1 MGIPIGVVQGGASLA
16 VLPLIA
22 VWEAMAPALKRPPG
36 VLRRWVRNFAIGGIG
51 ILLTHAVPGAS
62 LMAVSAWGRSQ
73 GFGLLAGLPSPWAV
87 VVMVPILDLAV
98 WAQHRASHAWPW
110 LWRLHRV
117 HHGDTALDLSTAFRF
132 HPLELGVS
140 LVWKAFVVL
149 LLGGPTAGVLV
160 FEGLLQ
166 AGNLFEHA
174 NVRLPA
180 SVDRS
185 LPWVLVTPRIHA
197 IHHSTDHRE
206 QRSNYGFFLSL
217 WDRLFHSFRVQPIG
231 GSPLVLGL
239 SEGMDRSLLGMLRN
253 PFEHT
258 PSSDPE
264 R

>member
-1 MGIPIGVVQGGASLA
+1 MNVSTGTLEGLASLA
-16 VLPLIA
+16 ILPLLA
-22 VWEAMAPALKRPPG
+22 LGETLAPANLRPAG
-36 VLRRWVRNFAIGGIG
+36 ILRRWARNITVGGIG
-51 ILLTHAVPGAS
+51 ILLTHVIPGATLVAIS
-62 LMAVSAWGRSQ
+62 VWGRSQ
-73 GFGLLAGLPSPWAV
+73 GFGLLAGLPSPWATV
-87 VVMVPILDLAV
+87 LMVPALDLAV

-117 HHGDTALDLSTAFRF
+117 HHGDPALDLSTAFRF

-140 LVWKAFVVL
+140 LVWKAFMVL

-174 NVRLPA
+174 NIRLPA
-180 SVDRS
+180 SVDRI
-185 LPWVLVTPRIHA
+185 LPWVLATPRIHA
-197 IHHSTDHRE
+197 IHHSTDHRD

-217 WDRLFHSFRVQPIG
+217 WDRLFHSFRFQSIG
-231 GSPLVLGL
+231 KGPLVLGL
-239 SEGMDRSLLGMLRN
+239 GDGLDRSLLGMLRH
-253 PFEHT
+253 PFEPT